1 MGKFTIPERVIYVCT
16 GSKCS
21 KRGGKD
27 LYKNV
32 KAFSKYYGDKNDL
45 EVIQVDCFDR
55 CKFAPVCNIQ
65 PDNIWLKEYHEKE
78 VLKVLQIIM
87 QDHQPKV

>member
-21 KRGGKD
+21 KRGGKE

-87 QDHQPKV
+87 QDQPKV

>member
-1 MGKFTIPERVIYVCT
+1 MGKFIIPERVIYVCT
-16 GSKCS
+16 GSKCG
-21 KRGGKD
+21 KRGGKE

-45 EVIQVDCFDR
+45 EVIEVDCFDR

-65 PDNIWLKEYHEKE
+65 PDNIWLKEYYEKE
-78 VLKVLQIIM
+78 VLKVLQIVM
-87 QDHQPKV
+87 QDQPKV

>member
-1 MGKFTIPERVIYVCT
+1 MGKFTIPERVIYICT

-21 KRGGKD
+21 KRGGKE

-55 CKFAPVCNIQ
+55 CKYAPVCNIQ

-87 QDHQPKV
+87 QDQPKV

>member
-21 KRGGKD
+21 KRGGKE

-55 CKFAPVCNIQ
+55 CKCAPVCNIQ

-78 VLKVLQIIM
+78 VLKVLQIVM
-87 QDHQPKV
+87 QDQPKV

>member
-21 KRGGKD
+21 KRGGKE

-78 VLKVLQIIM
+78 VLKVLQIVM
-87 QDHQPKV
+87 QDQPKV